1 MSQGSTKTA
10 ISFDSA
16 PEDSGAATSTDV
28 EKLRSI
34 LVQPEREK
42 LKQLQEQ
49 LNALQFKITDEQT
62 RINDASE
69 VLVEATNRAKKR
81 DDTYSNTLKP
91 VVVEQFQSSARE
103 NPEIMAEALFPILG
117 PAIRKMIA
125 NMLSRDS
132 NKTKRTYKFEQLFL
146 IEKESGL
153 PICHATSGAAEA
165 QDADM
170 VSGMLSAIQS
180 FVHDAF
186 STQEF
191 DGLNTL
197 QLGELSVWIEWG
209 PSAVIAAVIRGVA
222 PEHCRTALQQLNE
235 DIHSNYAEQL
245 DNYNGDDSSFSDIKS
260 DFVLF
265 MDNHDSR
272 LRNRVR
278 NLPERARRNLVI
290 LGIAT
295 ALLLGWLVL
304 NQLDKRKW
312 NAFVAKLDSQPG
324 IVVTSS
330 SRSRNN
336 YTVKGLRDPLAISPI
351 ALTADSGLDPDEIVF
366 ELEPYQALNTDF
378 NLQRIKSVLTPSEGV
393 SLSLDGTVLNI
404 TGATSKSWMN
414 NAKRLALQF
423 SQVTHVTF
431 GPVEK

>member
-1 MSQGSTKTA
+1 M
-10 ISFDSA
+10 SFDPA
-16 PEDSGAATSTDV
+16 PENSGAAASTDV

-42 LKQLQEQ
+42 INLLQEQ
-49 LNALQFKITDEQT
+49 LNELQFKLTDEQT

-69 VLVEATNRAKKR
+69 VLVEATNQAKKR
-81 DDTYSNTLKP
+81 DDTYSNALKP

-132 NKTKRTYKFEQLFL
+132 KKTKRTYKFEQLFL
-146 IEKESGL
+146 IEKESGI
-153 PICHATSGAAEA
+153 PICHATSGAAET

-180 FVHDAF
+180 FVQDAF

-222 PEHCRTALQQLNE
+222 PEYCRTALQQLNE

-260 DFVLF
+260 DFILF

-278 NLPERARRNLVI
+278 NLPERARRNLMI
-290 LGIAT
+290 FGLAI
-295 ALLLGWLVL
+295 ALLLGWMIL

-312 NAFVAKLDSQPG
+312 NAFVAKLDAQAG
-324 IVVTSS
+324 IVVTGS
-330 SRSRNN
+330 SRSANN
-336 YTVKGLRDPLAISPI
+336 YTVRGLRDPLAISPSV
-351 ALTADSGLDPDEIVF
+351 LTADSGLDPDKIVF
-366 ELEPYQALNTDF
+366 ELEPYQAMNADF

-393 SLSLDGTVLNI
+393 TLTLDGTVLNI